1 MSLKIGLD
9 IDGVVAD
16 SFVVFRRELNKHYG
30 KEITKFD
37 DYDMSKLYNVAWE
50 DMSAFFA
57 QNMEYLFSTPV
68 PMDGAVATIHA
79 WLREGHEIFYITARK
94 CGAEERV
101 TLKWF
106 DQNNIPRAKAVFVGE
121 ASKTFAVKQFAI
133 DIFVE
138 DYLGNALEI
147 AAAGVPVLLLDAPYN
162 RGKTPRGVT
171 RCYNW
176 KEIKARIDDL
186 AKIKEPL

>member
-16 SFVVFRRELNKHYG
+16 SFAVFRRELNKHYG

-50 DMSAFFA
+50 DMSAFFE
-57 QNMEYLFSTPV
+57 QNMEYLFSTPA
-68 PMDGAVATIHA
+68 PMDGAVETIHA
-79 WLREGHEIFYITARK
+79 WLGEGHEIFYITARK

-106 DQNNIPRAKAVFVGE
+106 DRNNIPRDKAIFVGE
-121 ASKTFAVKQFAI
+121 ASKTFAIKQFAI

-138 DYLGNALEI
+138 DYMGNALEI

-162 RGKTPRGVT
+162 QGKTPKGVT

-176 KEIKARIDDL
+176 KEIKAQINHF
-186 AKIKEPL
+186 AKIKEP